1 MERSIL
7 AKPVHPGIEVEK
19 NCEPCVIVIFGAS
32 GDLTRRKL
40 FPALF
45 NLHIN
50 HFLSSGT
57 RILGLSRSFK
67 DHYNFRN
74 EMKKSIE
81 KFDPGKKLNDSH
93 WETFSQTLF
102 YVNGDFNNPSS
113 YENLKSELEKLEANE
128 KCLGNRLYYL
138 ATPPIFYECIVEQ
151 LGKHGL
157 NVPKNKNDWTR
168 LIVEKP
174 FGHDLE
180 SAVKLNQ
187 KIGSIFSENQIYR
200 IDHYLGKETVQ
211 NLLVFRFGNS
221 IFEPIWNRNY
231 IDHVQ
236 ITAAET
242 VGVENRADYYDLAGA
257 LRDMV
262 QNHMLQVLAH
272 IAMEPPVTFEPDIV
286 RDEKTKVFHAIVPM
300 TPGEI
305 RENTIRAQ
313 YGPGVFDKK
322 VLPAYRNETGVPS
335 KSTTETFVALKL
347 FVQNWRWAGVPFYIR
362 TGKRLAKHITEIT
375 LVFKRTPHMIFRMM
389 AKDHVDTNILVIRIQ
404 PEEGISLCFGAK
416 LPGPGMKLEPVTMDF
431 DYYSAFG
438 TKPSNAYE
446 RLLRDCL
453 SGDQTLYARRD
464 EVEALWKI
472 ITPILETWKKD
483 KVRSLPQ
490 YGSGS
495 WGPKEADDFMR
506 KDGRGWRIL

>member
-1 MERSIL
+1 MEQATL
-7 AKPVHPGIEVEK
+7 THPVHPGIEVEK
-19 NCEPCVIVIFGAS
+19 SCDPCVIVVFGAS

-45 NLHIN
+45 NLHVN
-50 HFLSSGT
+50 KFLPPGT
-57 RILGLSRSFK
+57 KILGLSRAFK
-67 DHYNFRN
+67 DHYDFRD
-74 EMKKSIE
+74 EMKKAVEEAGTE
-81 KFDPGKKLNDSH
+81 KKINSSDWD
-93 WETFSQTLF
+93 TFSQSLF
-102 YVNGDFNNPSS
+102 YLNGDFNKPES
-113 YENLKSELEKLEANE
+113 YSNLKTQLEKLEAADRS
-128 KCLGNRLYYL
+128 CGNRLYYL
-138 ATPPIFYECIVEQ
+138 ATPPLFYETIVEHV
-151 LGKHGL
+151 GKNGL
-157 NVPKNKNDWTR
+157 NVPINKASWTR

-180 SAVKLNQ
+180 SAQKLNQ
-187 KIGSIFSENQIYR
+187 KIGEIFTEKQIYR

-242 VGVENRADYYDLAGA
+242 VGVENRADYYDLTGA

-272 IAMEPPVTFEPDIV
+272 VAMEPPVTFEPNIV
-286 RDEKTKVFHAIVPM
+286 RDEKAQVFLAIEPM
-300 TPGEI
+300 TSDEI
-305 RENTIRAQ
+305 LKNTVRAQ
-313 YGPGVFDKK
+313 YGPGVIDRK
-322 VLPAYRNETGVPS
+322 VVPAYRNESGVPS
-335 KSTTETFVALKL
+335 KSTTETYTALKL

-375 LVFKRTPHMIFRMM
+375 LVFKRTPHMIFRML
-389 AKDHVDTNILVIRIQ
+389 AREHLSSNILVIRIQ
-404 PEEGISLCFGAK
+404 PDEGISLCFSAK

-438 TKPSNAYE
+438 TKLSNAYE

-464 EVEALWKI
+464 AVEALWKI
-472 ITPILETWKKD
+472 ITPILNAWKGE
-483 KVRSLPQ
+483 KVKSIPIYRA
-490 YGSGS
+490 GS
-495 WGPKEADDFMR
+495 WGPKEADEFINKDHR
-506 KDGRGWRIL
+506 KWRIL